1 MKLTD
6 LDTKQAP
13 VKALKANFD
22 LDFDPS
28 ELSKAQTFEMISQI
42 TSLIKEAKKSP
53 DFYKKST
60 EEAYLK
66 MLFVSQS
73 LYEHYR
79 SFKTAK
85 IILENQEV
93 EKSQVILA
101 AQDMIDSIQKMLEE
115 TNDMLVKEL
124 PALADSMQS
133 ELGPSESSAFNQA
146 ATEALTALN
155 QCLSQSK
162 QTMLAAMNQVTGQ
175 GGEGF
180 APAGGGEM
188 AVTDVAAAAG
198 PGGEEVEGE
207 VVSVEPTEAP
217 IEAPPEVEV
226 PDREA
231 GKVGREKR

>member
-6 LDTKQAP
+6 LDKTQTP

-22 LDFDPS
+22 LNFDPTK
-28 ELSKAQTFEMISQI
+28 LNKAQTFEMISQV
-42 TSLIKEAKKSP
+42 TNLIKEAKKNP
-53 DFYKKST
+53 DFYTKST
-60 EEAYLK
+60 DESYLK
-66 MLFVSQS
+66 MLFVSQA
-73 LYEHYR
+73 LYEHYKT
-79 SFKTAK
+79 FKTPR
-85 IILENQEV
+85 IIVENQEV

-101 AQDMIDSIQKMLEE
+101 AQDMIDSIQKMLET

-133 ELGPSESSAFNQA
+133 ELGPEESSAFNQA

-162 QTMLAAMNQVTGQ
+162 QTMLSAMNQVTGQ
-175 GGEGF
+175 GGPGF
-180 APAGGGEM
+180 APVGGGEI
-188 AVTDVAAAAG
+188 AVTDVAAQAG
-198 PGGEEVEGE
+198 PGGEEVAGAEE
-207 VVSVEPTEAP
+207 VVAVEPEAA
-217 IEAPPEVEV
+217 EAPPEVEV